1 MWQGGNVADLRE
13 QMCEVIAEL
22 HGLALITATGGNV
35 SARDPERPESAWITP
50 RGSYKGALSP
60 EIMVRMDARGEAW
73 PGETGTP
80 SSESKIHAAILAARP
95 DVQAV
100 VHCHAPQATI
110 LVNAELPFL
119 PISTE
124 AAFLARIGRI
134 PFVMPGTDALAQ
146 AIVNA
151 LAGGWAVLMQNHG
164 LIVAARTLR
173 RACDITQI
181 IERTAQIIVGCYA
194 VGRPPPVLPQAM
206 VDELSRK
213 TDLMA

>member
-1 MWQGGNVADLRE
+1 
-13 QMCEVIAEL
+13 MCEVVAEL
-22 HGLALITATGGNV
+22 HGLALITATGGNI
-35 SARDPERPESAWITP
+35 SARDPERPDCAWITP
-50 RGSYKGALSP
+50 RGLYKGALSP
-60 EIMVRMDARGEAW
+60 KIMVRMDGQGEACA
-73 PGETGTP
+73 GETGTP

-110 LVNAELPFL
+110 LVNADLPFL

-124 AAFLARIGRI
+124 AAFLAEIGRI
-134 PFVMPGTDALAQ
+134 PFVMPGTDALAT

-151 LAGGWAVLMQNHG
+151 LGRGWAVLMQNHG

-181 IERTAQIIVGCYA
+181 IERTAEIIVGCYA
-194 VGRPPPVLPQAM
+194 VGRPPPVLPQAV